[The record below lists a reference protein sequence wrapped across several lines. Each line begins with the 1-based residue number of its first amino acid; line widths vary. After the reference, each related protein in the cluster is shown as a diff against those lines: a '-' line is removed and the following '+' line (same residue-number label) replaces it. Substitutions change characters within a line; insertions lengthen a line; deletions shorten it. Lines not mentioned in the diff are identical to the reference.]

1 MIQIDL
7 PTLVK
12 RLNLFSRQALE
23 MAASEC
29 MSQQA
34 AEITVSHVLIQMLAM
49 PRSDL
54 RVITRQGDIGM
65 EELRQALTVENYT
78 TARSADS
85 YPAFSPMLVEW
96 LKEGWLLASA
106 EMQHSELRG
115 GVLLLALLHSP
126 LRYIPPAAAQ
136 LLTGINRDRLQQD
149 FVQWTQESAE
159 SVVPD
164 ADCKGAGALTDV
176 ADSLLARYA
185 KNMTE
190 DARND
195 RLDPVLCRDHEI
207 DLMIDILCR
216 RRKNNP
222 VVVGEAGVGK
232 SALIEGLALRI
243 VAGQVPDKL
252 KNTDIMTLDLGAL
265 QAGASVKGEFEKR
278 FKGLMAEVI
287 SSPVPVILFID
298 EAHTLI
304 GAGNQQGGLDI
315 SNLLKPALARGEL
328 KTIAAT
334 TWSEYKKYFE
344 KDAALSRR
352 FQLVKVSEPNAAEA
366 TIILRGLSAV
376 YEQSHGVLIDD
387 DALQA
392 AATLSER
399 YLSGRQLPDKAIDV
413 LDTACARVAINL
425 SSPPKQI
432 SALTTLSHQQEA
444 EIRQLERE
452 LRIGLRTNTSR
463 MTEVLVQYD
472 ETLTALDEL
481 EAAWHQQQTL
491 VQEIIALRQQLL
503 GMAEDDAASLPHVDA
518 VEDTPPESEQDNTGA
533 KLADEAGSEQPEET
547 AETVSPVQR
556 LAQLTAELD
565 ALHNDRLL
573 VSPHVDKK
581 QIAAVIAEWTGVPLN
596 RLSQNEMSVITDLP
610 VWLGDTI
617 KGQDLAIA
625 SLHKHLLTARADLRR
640 PGRPL
645 GAFLLAGPSGVG
657 KTETVL
663 QLAELLYGGRQ
674 YLTTINMSEFQ
685 EKHTVSRLIGSPPGY
700 VGYGEGGVL
709 TEAIRQKPYSV
720 VLLDEVEKA
729 HPDVLNLFYQAF
741 DKGEMADGEGRL
753 IDCKNIVFFLTSNL
767 GYQVIVEH
775 ADDPETMQE
784 VLYPVLADF
793 FKPALL
799 ARMEVVPYQSL
810 KTRALGVL
818 PADLNLR
825 DQVGPTFDQVFT
837 SADDNKLVVPQFLT
851 RYGLQSYFVKQR
863 DELVEL
869 TAMDSWVL
877 NLTRSVKYSD
887 ADRAEIQ
894 RQLTEQYISDY
905 TATWR
910 AGMDNLNIRN
920 FESIGQLTGALEQV
934 ISGDLPLQRA
944 LTVLRDNTQPGV
956 FSEKLS
962 AKEREE
968 ALAEPDYQLLTRLG
982 HEFAP
987 ENSTLA
993 VQKDKESTMQAVYQ
1007 QLTELHRYLLAIQN
1021 APVPGKSALKAVQLR
1036 LDQNSSDPIF
1046 ATRQM
1051 AKTLPAPL
1059 NRWVGRLADQAW
1071 HVVMVEAVHYMEV
1084 DWRDSVV
1091 KPFNEQLANNYPF
1104 NPRSA
1109 QDASLDAFERF
1120 FKPDGILDTF
1130 YQQNLKLFIDNDL
1143 SLEDG
1148 DNSVIIREDIIA
1160 QLKTAQK
1167 IRDIFFSK
1175 QNGLG
1180 TSFAVETVSLSGN
1193 KRRSVLNLDGQLVDY
1208 SQGRNYTAHLVWP
1221 NNMREGNESKLTLV
1235 GANGGAP
1242 RSISFSGPWA
1252 QFRLFGAGQLTG
1264 VQDGNFT
1271 VRFSVDGGAMTYRV
1285 HIRCSSNCYRL
1296 TTPLRAQQRCG
1307 WPHLNSKTMSAG
1319 CNNFLIPPRYSRW
1332 KPGCR

>member
-7 PTLVK
+7 TTLVK
-12 RLNLFSRQALE
+12 RLNPFSKQALE

-34 AEITVSHVLIQMLAM
+34 AEINVAHVLIQMLTI

-54 RVITRQGDIGM
+54 RVIAEHADISGD
-65 EELRQALTVENYT
+65 ELRQTLTVENYT
-78 TARSADS
+78 TSRSADS

-96 LKEGWLLASA
+96 LKESWLLASA
-106 EMQHSELRG
+106 EMQQTELRG
-115 GVLLLALLHSP
+115 GVLLLALLHTP
-126 LRYIPPAAAQ
+126 LRYVPPAAAR
-136 LLTGINRDRLQQD
+136 LLTNINRDQLQQD
-149 FVQWTQESAE
+149 FAGWTKASAE
-159 SVVPD
+159 SVV
-164 ADCKGAGALTDV
+164 LTDGQSGQHATV
-176 ADSLLARYA
+176 AGEETLLARYA

-190 DARND
+190 DARNGK
-195 RLDPVLCRDHEI
+195 LDPVLCRDNEI

-252 KNTDIMTLDLGAL
+252 RDTNIMTLDLGAL

-287 SSPVPVILFID
+287 QSPKQVILFID

-366 TIILRGLSAV
+366 TIILLGLSAV

-387 DALQA
+387 EALQA

-432 SALTTLSHQQEA
+432 SALTTLSHQCEA
-444 EIRQLERE
+444 EMRQLERE
-452 LRIGLRTNTSR
+452 IRIGLRTDTSR
-463 MTEVLVQYD
+463 LTDVIVQYD
-472 ETLTALDEL
+472 ETLTALDEPN
-481 EAAWHQQQTL
+481 AAWQQQQAL
-491 VQEIIALRQQLL
+491 VQEIIALRKGLLEEPKIPPAEENTSDAENSGDITPQDETETSGQEGETEPQLSP
-503 GMAEDDAASLPHVDA
+503 AE
-518 VEDTPPESEQDNTGA
+518 
-533 KLADEAGSEQPEET
+533 
-547 AETVSPVQR
+547 R
-556 LAQLTAELD
+556 LSQLTAELD
-565 ALHNDRLL
+565 ALHDTQLL

-610 VWLGDTI
+610 QWLGDTI
-617 KGQDLAIA
+617 KGQNLAIKH
-625 SLHKHLLTARADLRR
+625 LHKHLLTARADLRH

-767 GYQVIVEH
+767 GYQVIVEY
-775 ADDPETMQE
+775 ADNPEAMKE
-784 VLYPVLADF
+784 ALYPVLSDF

-799 ARMEVVPYQSL
+799 ARMEVVPYLPLSRDTLATIISGKLARLDNVLRSRFNAEVVIAPAVTDEIMQRV
-810 KTRALGVL
+810 TRAENGARMLESVIDGEMLPPLSLLLLQKMAANAVITRISLGVTNGAFT
-818 PADLNLR
+818 ADIEEEMA
-825 DQVGPTFDQVFT
+825 V
-837 SADDNKLVVPQFLT
+837 SDDTP
-851 RYGLQSYFVKQR
+851 
-863 DELVEL
+863 
-869 TAMDSWVL
+869 
-877 NLTRSVKYSD
+877 
-887 ADRAEIQ
+887 
-894 RQLTEQYISDY
+894 
-905 TATWR
+905 
-910 AGMDNLNIRN
+910 
-920 FESIGQLTGALEQV
+920 
-934 ISGDLPLQRA
+934 
-944 LTVLRDNTQPGV
+944 
-956 FSEKLS
+956 
-962 AKEREE
+962 
-968 ALAEPDYQLLTRLG
+968 EP
-982 HEFAP
+982 
-987 ENSTLA
+987 
-993 VQKDKESTMQAVYQ
+993 
-1007 QLTELHRYLLAIQN
+1007 
-1021 APVPGKSALKAVQLR
+1021 
-1036 LDQNSSDPIF
+1036 
-1046 ATRQM
+1046 
-1051 AKTLPAPL
+1051 
-1059 NRWVGRLADQAW
+1059 
-1071 HVVMVEAVHYMEV
+1071 
-1084 DWRDSVV
+1084 
-1091 KPFNEQLANNYPF
+1091 
-1104 NPRSA
+1104 
-1109 QDASLDAFERF
+1109 
-1120 FKPDGILDTF
+1120 
-1130 YQQNLKLFIDNDL
+1130 
-1143 SLEDG
+1143 
-1148 DNSVIIREDIIA
+1148 
-1160 QLKTAQK
+1160 
-1167 IRDIFFSK
+1167 
-1175 QNGLG
+1175 
-1180 TSFAVETVSLSGN
+1180 ETVEDAAL
-1193 KRRSVLNLDGQLVDY
+1193 
-1208 SQGRNYTAHLVWP
+1208 
-1221 NNMREGNESKLTLV
+1221 
-1235 GANGGAP
+1235 
-1242 RSISFSGPWA
+1242 
-1252 QFRLFGAGQLTG
+1252 
-1264 VQDGNFT
+1264 
-1271 VRFSVDGGAMTYRV
+1271 
-1285 HIRCSSNCYRL
+1285 
-1296 TTPLRAQQRCG
+1296 
-1307 WPHLNSKTMSAG
+1307 
-1319 CNNFLIPPRYSRW
+1319 
-1332 KPGCR
+1332 

>member
-7 PTLVK
+7 ATLVK
-12 RLNLFSRQALE
+12 RLNPFSKQALE

-34 AEITVSHVLIQMLAM
+34 SEITVSHVLIQMLAI

-54 RVITRQGDIGM
+54 RVIAERADIGTD
-65 EELRQALTVENYT
+65 ELRQALTVENYAT
-78 TARSADS
+78 SRAADS
-85 YPAFSPMLVEW
+85 YPSFSPMLVEW
-96 LKEGWLLASA
+96 LKEAWLLASA
-106 EMQHSELRG
+106 EMQQTELRG
-115 GVLLLALLHSP
+115 GILLLALLHTP
-126 LRYIPPAAAQ
+126 LRYVPPVAAR
-136 LLTGINRDRLQQD
+136 LLIAINRDQLQQD
-149 FVQWTQESAE
+149 FAGWTRESAE
-159 SVVPD
+159 SVVLN
-164 ADCKGAGALTDV
+164 ADGHV
-176 ADSLLARYA
+176 ASDTADTGDSLLGRYA
-185 KNMTE
+185 KNMTD
-190 DARND
+190 DARQG
-195 RLDPVLCRDHEI
+195 RLDPVLCRDNEI

-243 VAGQVPDKL
+243 VDDRVPDKL
-252 KNTDIMTLDLGAL
+252 RDTEIMTLDLGAL

-287 SSPVPVILFID
+287 QSPKPVILFID

-352 FQLVKVSEPNAAEA
+352 FQLVKVSEPTAAEA

-387 DALQA
+387 EALQA

-432 SALTTLSHQQEA
+432 SALTTLRHQCEA

-452 LRIGLRTNTSR
+452 LRIGLRTDTSR
-463 MTEVLVQYD
+463 LSDVLVQYD
-472 ETLTALDEL
+472 ETLTELDEL
-481 EAAWHQQQTL
+481 EAAWRQQQTL
-491 VQEIIALRQQLL
+491 VQEIISLRKALLEETV
-503 GMAEDDAASLPHVDA
+503 AEDAATVA
-518 VEDTPPESEQDNTGA
+518 
-533 KLADEAGSEQPEET
+533 ADERVVETTDDSTVATDEPAAGQPEPEIPP
-547 AETVSPVQR
+547 AER

-565 ALHNDRLL
+565 ALHNTQRL

-610 VWLGDTI
+610 QWLGDTI
-617 KGQDLAIA
+617 KGQDLAIKH
-625 SLHKHLLTARADLRR
+625 LHKHLLTARADLRR

-767 GYQVIVEH
+767 GYQVIVDH

-784 VLYPVLADF
+784 ALYPVLADF

-799 ARMEVVPYQSL
+799 ARMEVVPY
-810 KTRALGVL
+810 
-818 PADLNLR
+818 
-825 DQVGPTFDQVFT
+825 
-837 SADDNKLVVPQFLT
+837 
-851 RYGLQSYFVKQR
+851 
-863 DELVEL
+863 
-869 TAMDSWVL
+869 
-877 NLTRSVKYSD
+877 
-887 ADRAEIQ
+887 
-894 RQLTEQYISDY
+894 
-905 TATWR
+905 
-910 AGMDNLNIRN
+910 
-920 FESIGQLTGALEQV
+920 
-934 ISGDLPLQRA
+934 LPL
-944 LTVLRDNTQPGV
+944 
-956 FSEKLS
+956 S
-962 AKEREE
+962 KE
-968 ALAEPDYQLLTRLG
+968 
-982 HEFAP
+982 
-987 ENSTLA
+987 TLA
-993 VQKDKESTMQAVYQ
+993 VIIAGK
-1007 QLTELHRYLLAIQN
+1007 LA
-1021 APVPGKSALKAVQLR
+1021 R
-1036 LDQNSSDPIF
+1036 LDNVLRTRFGAEVVIEPEVTDEIMQRVTRAENGARMLESVIDGEMLPPLSLLLLQKMAANVAIARIVLGVADGAFTAVVEDAPEDSADSDALSEPE
-1046 ATRQM
+1046 T
-1051 AKTLPAPL
+1051 
-1059 NRWVGRLADQAW
+1059 
-1071 HVVMVEAVHYMEV
+1071 
-1084 DWRDSVV
+1084 
-1091 KPFNEQLANNYPF
+1091 
-1104 NPRSA
+1104 
-1109 QDASLDAFERF
+1109 QDA
-1120 FKPDGILDTF
+1120 
-1130 YQQNLKLFIDNDL
+1130 
-1143 SLEDG
+1143 
-1148 DNSVIIREDIIA
+1148 
-1160 QLKTAQK
+1160 
-1167 IRDIFFSK
+1167 
-1175 QNGLG
+1175 
-1180 TSFAVETVSLSGN
+1180 TVL
-1193 KRRSVLNLDGQLVDY
+1193 
-1208 SQGRNYTAHLVWP
+1208 
-1221 NNMREGNESKLTLV
+1221 
-1235 GANGGAP
+1235 
-1242 RSISFSGPWA
+1242 
-1252 QFRLFGAGQLTG
+1252 
-1264 VQDGNFT
+1264 
-1271 VRFSVDGGAMTYRV
+1271 
-1285 HIRCSSNCYRL
+1285 
-1296 TTPLRAQQRCG
+1296 
-1307 WPHLNSKTMSAG
+1307 
-1319 CNNFLIPPRYSRW
+1319 
-1332 KPGCR
+1332 

>member
-7 PTLVK
+7 PPLVK

-126 LRYIPPAAAQ
+126 LRYIPPAAAR

-164 ADCKGAGALTDV
+164 ADGKGAGTMTD
-176 ADSLLARYA
+176 ASDTLLARYA
-185 KNMTE
+185 KNMTA
-190 DARND
+190 DARNG

-452 LRIGLRTNTSR
+452 LRIGLRTDTSR
-463 MTEVLVQYD
+463 M
-472 ETLTALDEL
+472 
-481 EAAWHQQQTL
+481 
-491 VQEIIALRQQLL
+491 
-503 GMAEDDAASLPHVDA
+503 
-518 VEDTPPESEQDNTGA
+518 
-533 KLADEAGSEQPEET
+533 
-547 AETVSPVQR
+547 
-556 LAQLTAELD
+556 
-565 ALHNDRLL
+565 
-573 VSPHVDKK
+573 
-581 QIAAVIAEWTGVPLN
+581 
-596 RLSQNEMSVITDLP
+596 
-610 VWLGDTI
+610 
-617 KGQDLAIA
+617 
-625 SLHKHLLTARADLRR
+625 
-640 PGRPL
+640 
-645 GAFLLAGPSGVG
+645 
-657 KTETVL
+657 
-663 QLAELLYGGRQ
+663 
-674 YLTTINMSEFQ
+674 
-685 EKHTVSRLIGSPPGY
+685 
-700 VGYGEGGVL
+700 
-709 TEAIRQKPYSV
+709 
-720 VLLDEVEKA
+720 
-729 HPDVLNLFYQAF
+729 
-741 DKGEMADGEGRL
+741 
-753 IDCKNIVFFLTSNL
+753 
-767 GYQVIVEH
+767 
-775 ADDPETMQE
+775 
-784 VLYPVLADF
+784 
-793 FKPALL
+793 
-799 ARMEVVPYQSL
+799 
-810 KTRALGVL
+810 
-818 PADLNLR
+818 
-825 DQVGPTFDQVFT
+825 
-837 SADDNKLVVPQFLT
+837 
-851 RYGLQSYFVKQR
+851 
-863 DELVEL
+863 
-869 TAMDSWVL
+869 
-877 NLTRSVKYSD
+877 
-887 ADRAEIQ
+887 
-894 RQLTEQYISDY
+894 TEQYISDY

-934 ISGDLPLQRA
+934 ISGDQPLQRA

-1021 APVPGKSALKAVQLR
+1021 APVPG
-1036 LDQNSSDPIF
+1036 
-1046 ATRQM
+1046 
-1051 AKTLPAPL
+1051 
-1059 NRWVGRLADQAW
+1059 
-1071 HVVMVEAVHYMEV
+1071 
-1084 DWRDSVV
+1084 
-1091 KPFNEQLANNYPF
+1091 
-1104 NPRSA
+1104 NPS
-1109 QDASLDAFERF
+1109 
-1120 FKPDGILDTF
+1120 
-1130 YQQNLKLFIDNDL
+1130 
-1143 SLEDG
+1143 
-1148 DNSVIIREDIIA
+1148 
-1160 QLKTAQK
+1160 
-1167 IRDIFFSK
+1167 
-1175 QNGLG
+1175 
-1180 TSFAVETVSLSGN
+1180 
-1193 KRRSVLNLDGQLVDY
+1193 
-1208 SQGRNYTAHLVWP
+1208 
-1221 NNMREGNESKLTLV
+1221 
-1235 GANGGAP
+1235 
-1242 RSISFSGPWA
+1242 
-1252 QFRLFGAGQLTG
+1252 
-1264 VQDGNFT
+1264 
-1271 VRFSVDGGAMTYRV
+1271 
-1285 HIRCSSNCYRL
+1285 
-1296 TTPLRAQQRCG
+1296 
-1307 WPHLNSKTMSAG
+1307 
-1319 CNNFLIPPRYSRW
+1319 
-1332 KPGCR
+1332 